1 MNYLSFF
8 MAYKYL
14 RSKKN
19 SRFTAIISK
28 SSIIGIALG
37 IAAIVVVMSIMN
49 GFQLEVTSKLLKLT
63 PDITVWPQEKTDVL
77 QQKLQQEM
85 QQQQQMM
92 QAKEMTKQAG
102 QILGTP
108 MMDPSKNPAM
118 MEGMAEAEPEME
130 TPPPEE

>member
-1 MNYLSFF
+1 
-8 MAYKYL
+8 
-14 RSKKN
+14 
-19 SRFTAIISK
+19 
-28 SSIIGIALG
+28 
-37 IAAIVVVMSIMN
+37 
-49 GFQLEVTSKLLKLT
+49 
-63 PDITVWPQEKTDVL
+63 
-77 QQKLQQEM
+77 M

-130 TPPPEE
+130 TPPEE

>member
-49 GFQLEVTSKLLKLT
+49 GFHSEMRDKILSMVSHVIITEKKLY
-63 PDITVWPQEKTDVL
+63 
-77 QQKLQQEM
+77 
-85 QQQQQMM
+85 
-92 QAKEMTKQAG
+92 
-102 QILGTP
+102 
-108 MMDPSKNPAM
+108 S
-118 MEGMAEAEPEME
+118 
-130 TPPPEE
+130 